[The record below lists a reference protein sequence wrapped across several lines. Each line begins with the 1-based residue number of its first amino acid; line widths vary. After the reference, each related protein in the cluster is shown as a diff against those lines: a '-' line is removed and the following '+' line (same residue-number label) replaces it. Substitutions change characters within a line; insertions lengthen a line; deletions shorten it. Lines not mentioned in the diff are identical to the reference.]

1 MHCYGDSALRGG
13 FKNMVIAGR
22 SLELLCLDVFFVLA
36 ALSFIFCQISFGG
49 FHFPLSSLFPS
60 LSVLWI
66 CLSLKPQSVP
76 FLCHFSLSSQP
87 CTHPSSASRDFFLFS
102 LPSHPFSLS
111 ARLRWESVFC
121 YVGGWR
127 SKWFNSAYVWPPETP
142 EDRERLAAKWVG
154 GKASRRHTCLN

>member
-87 CTHPSSASRDFFLFS
+87 CTHPSSASRDFFSSHFLLIPSLS
-102 LPSHPFSLS
+102 LPVSDGSLYS
-111 ARLRWESVFC
+111 AMSVA
-121 YVGGWR
+121 GGQSGSIR
-127 SKWFNSAYVWPPETP
+127 RTFGPQKLLKTENVWLLSE
-142 EDRERLAAKWVG
+142 
-154 GKASRRHTCLN
+154 